1 MISQIKSA
9 AHNGYGSAILYTAI
23 ITAAVTD
30 TIPTIADALVFRE
43 QFNIKQELEAGKIT
57 PKQYWL
63 RDAAAYYLYNPI
75 WWVIFGVAVAAF
87 PGDTKNKAKLA
98 IGLLSAGAVVG
109 VLWKNIEQDR
119 QTQILQQKTVKS

>member
-30 TIPTIADALVFRE
+30 LLPTPADGLVFQA
-43 QFNIKQELEAGKIT
+43 QFNLKRKLESGQIT

-63 RDAAAYYLYNPI
+63 RDAAAYYLYNPA
-75 WWVIFGVAVAAF
+75 WWILFGVAVAAF
-87 PGDTKNKAKLA
+87 PGDTKHKAKLA
-98 IGLLSAGAVVG
+98 IGLLSAGVVVG
-109 VLWKNIEQDR
+109 VLWKNIEKDR
-119 QTQILQQKTVKS
+119 QDEIMKNEVKI